1 MARRRRLA
9 PLALVGAIVAC
20 KTRSGNDQPPPQPH
34 APAASSVQQVGGG
47 AWSMETLEPGRVRV
61 SFDRAPLLDVGY
73 VFWGKDWT
81 WGDPHT
87 EAKGDGFVVR
97 SEPLGLRM
105 RGTIDRKPGI
115 LTIAWDLETR
125 RALDDVVGG
134 GIEIDLPVDPE
145 ALGLG
150 TPELTDDGRGFT
162 MRANDGELSVRFDE
176 PPPAIRIEQADGRKI
191 RVYLVAKSI
200 TPGVTHH
207 RMTIR
212 LPERAT
218 EQPALAT
225 RYGPEDPEGWPVT
238 LDWDAIPVDLR
249 FLSEGDRPAGTRG
262 PIRVQGDH
270 FVRADGTP
278 VRFWGTNVVA
288 YALFS
293 QDKAAIRKQARR
305 IASFGFNLVRIHHH
319 DSGWVEPNVF
329 DTSTGT
335 TRELRDA
342 SLDSL
347 DWWVKCL
354 QDEGVYVWLDLHVGR
369 VFTDRDGIDR
379 IAELNERGGEAK
391 GFNYLDPQIEA
402 AMTRFHHQYLDRT
415 NRYTGRKYTEDPG
428 ILAMLVTN
436 ENDLTFHFGN
446 LFTREAGHEPY
457 RKLFET
463 KVAAFAKKTG
473 LPAERLREMGVP
485 GYGKLLL
492 ADLEARY
499 HARAI
504 ADLRGLG
511 WKGPVVTTSYWTGG
525 MYVLPSLAVGDMID
539 VHVYGRP
546 ELVETNPRWV
556 PNFLSYAAGG
566 QVAGKP
572 MTITEWNIQAPAA
585 DRFLGPMFMAGFAS
599 LQGWDAPMLYAYTHW
614 AMGPPQ
620 NPDPFTAFSDP
631 AAMATMAAAA
641 LAYRR
646 GDIAPAKNT
655 YVFDLDRETTF
666 GRDVHAGTSAAMR
679 TLAEQSRIVIGLPDV
694 PELEWDREFRAPDAI
709 PVRDLDEDWIPAG
722 ASAVTSDTREI
733 RRDWEL
739 GIYTIDTPRTQ
750 AAIGWTG
757 NRHVDLSSMQVR
769 VTTPKSAV
777 VISSLDGAPIESSKK
792 LMLSVVARAVL
803 GPGDAYPL
811 HAEPVH
817 GMVRLRSD
825 QEALV
830 ATPLS
835 GSGPAAA
842 PPIETKRE
850 RGWHELA
857 LPQATVHWY
866 LIEPARP

>member
-1 MARRRRLA
+1 MARPRWLTL
-9 PLALVGAIVAC
+9 LALAGAIAAC
-20 KTRSGNDQPPPQPH
+20 KTRSGNEQPVP
-34 APAASSVQQVGGG
+34 APKAPSASRQVTPVAGG
-47 AWSMETLEPGRVRV
+47 AWALETLEPGHVRV
-61 SFDRAPLLDVGY
+61 SYDRAPLLELGY

-81 WGDPHT
+81 WGDPRAV
-87 EAKGDGFVVR
+87 AKDDGFVVR
-97 SEPLGLRM
+97 SEPLALELRGSIERSPGAM
-105 RGTIDRKPGI
+105 TI
-115 LTIAWDLETR
+115 TWELETK
-125 RALDDVVGG
+125 RAMEGIVGG
-134 GIEIDLPVDPE
+134 GIELDLPIDPT

-150 TPELTDDGRGFT
+150 AAKLAEDGRGFSL
-162 MRANDGELSVRFDE
+162 AAEEGELSVRFDE
-176 PPPAIRIEQADGRKI
+176 PPPAIRFEQADGRKV
-191 RVYLVAKSI
+191 RVYLVGKSI
-200 TPGVTHH
+200 TPGTTRH

-212 LPERAT
+212 LPEGAR
-218 EQPALAT
+218 EQPALAS
-225 RYGPEDPEGWPVT
+225 RYGAEDPTGWPVT
-238 LDWDAIPVDLR
+238 LDWDTIPVDLR
-249 FLSEGDRPAGTRG
+249 FLNADDRPAGARG
-262 PIRVQGDH
+262 PIRVEGDH

-293 QDKAAIRKQARR
+293 EDKAAIANQAKR

-319 DSGWVEPNVF
+319 DSGWVDPNVF
-329 DTSTGT
+329 DESTGT
-335 TRELRDA
+335 TKTLRDA
-342 SLDSL
+342 SLDAL

-369 VFTDRDGIDR
+369 VFTERDGIDKYP
-379 IAELNERGGEAK
+379 ELAKRGGEAK

-402 AMTRFHHQYLDRT
+402 AMTRFQHDYLGRK
-415 NRYTGRKYTEDPG
+415 NRYTGRHYTKDPG
-428 ILAMLVTN
+428 VLAVLVTN

-446 LFTREAGHEPY
+446 LFTNEAGHEPY
-457 RKLFET
+457 REIFE
-463 KVAAFAKKTG
+463 KKAAAFAKKTG
-473 LPAERLREMGVP
+473 LPVERLRETGVP

-499 HARAI
+499 HQRAI

-556 PNFLSYAAGG
+556 PHFLSYAAGG

-572 MTITEWNIQAPAA
+572 MTLTEWNIQAPAT

-614 AMGPPQ
+614 AMGPPKS
-620 NPDPFTAFSDP
+620 PDPFTAFSDP

-694 PELEWDREFRAPDAI
+694 PELEWDREYRAPDAI
-709 PVRDLDEDWIPAG
+709 VVKDLDHDYIPEG
-722 ASAVTSDTREI
+722 DSVVTSDTGEI
-733 RRDWEL
+733 RRDWEH
-739 GIYTIDTPRTQ
+739 GIHTIDTPRTQ

-757 NRHVDLSSMQVR
+757 GREVDLSALQVR
-769 VTTPKSAV
+769 VTTAKSAV
-777 VISSLDGAPIESSKK
+777 VISSLDGAPIERAKK

-803 GPGDAYPL
+803 GQGNSYPL
-811 HAEPVH
+811 HAEPVR
-817 GMVRLRSD
+817 GSVRLRS
-825 QEALV
+825 EHAALV
-830 ATPLS
+830 AKPLS
-835 GSGPAAA
+835 GSGPPVT
-842 PPIETKRE
+842 PPIRTKAE
-850 RGWHELA
+850 GGWHELP
-857 LPQATVHWY
+857 LPASTVHWY
-866 LIEPARP
+866 VLEPG

>member
-9 PLALVGAIVAC
+9 LLALAWAIVAC
-20 KTRSGNDQPPPQPH
+20 KTRSGNDPPAPTPR
-34 APAASSVQQVGGG
+34 APAASALGPVAGG
-47 AWSMETLEPGRVRV
+47 AWALETLAPGSVRV
-61 SFDRAPLLDVGY
+61 SYDRAPLLELGY
-73 VFWGKDWT
+73 VFWGKDWA
-81 WGDPHT
+81 WGDPRP
-87 EAKGDGFVVR
+87 EAKGEGFVVR
-97 SEPLGLRM
+97 SEPLALELSGKIERSPGAM
-105 RGTIDRKPGI
+105 TITWELDAK
-115 LTIAWDLETR
+115 
-125 RALDDVVGG
+125 RAMSDIVGG
-134 GIEIDLPVDPE
+134 GIEIELPVDPT

-150 TPELTDDGRGFT
+150 APKLTEDGRGFSLE
-162 MRANDGELSVRFDE
+162 AGEGELSVRFDE
-176 PPPAIRIEQADGRKI
+176 PPPAIRFEQADGRKI

-200 TPGVTHH
+200 TPGVTTH

-212 LPERAT
+212 IPEGAG
-218 EQPALAT
+218 EQPALAS
-225 RYGPEDPEGWPVT
+225 RYGAEDSARWPVT
-238 LDWDAIPVDLR
+238 LDWDAIPIDLR
-249 FLSEGDRPAGTRG
+249 FLNAEDRPAGTRG
-262 PIRVQGDH
+262 PIRVEGDR

-293 QDKAAIRKQARR
+293 EDKDAIRNQAER

-319 DSGWVEPNVF
+319 DSGWVDPNVF

-335 TRELRDA
+335 TKKLRDA
-342 SLDSL
+342 SLDAL

-369 VFTDRDGIDR
+369 VFTERDGIDR
-379 IAELNERGGEAK
+379 HAELAKRGGEGK

-402 AMTRFHHQYLDRT
+402 AMTRFTHDYLDRE
-415 NRYTGRKYTEDPG
+415 NRYTRRRYTEDPG
-428 ILAMLVTN
+428 VLAVLVTN
-436 ENDLTFHFGN
+436 ENDLTYHFGN
-446 LFTREAGHEPY
+446 LFTKEAGFEPY
-457 RKLFET
+457 RVLFE
-463 KVAAFAKKTG
+463 KEVAAFAKKTG
-473 LPAERLREMGVP
+473 LPAERLRETGVP

-499 HARAI
+499 HRRAI
-504 ADLRGLG
+504 ADLRRLG
-511 WKGPVVTTSYWTGG
+511 WKGPVATTSYWTGG
-525 MYVLPSLAVGDMID
+525 MYVLPSLAVGDLID

-556 PNFLSYAAGG
+556 PHFLSYAAGG

-572 MTITEWNIQAPAA
+572 MTLTEWNIEAPHA

-614 AMGPPQ
+614 RMGPPQ
-620 NPDPFTAFSDP
+620 NPDPFTAFTDP
-631 AAMATMAAAA
+631 AAMATMGAAA

-646 GDIAPAKNT
+646 GDIAGAKKT

-694 PELEWDREFRAPDAI
+694 PELDWDREHRAPDAI
-709 PVRDLDEDWIPAG
+709 AVKDLDEDFIPEG
-722 ASAVTSDTREI
+722 ASVVTSDTGEI
-733 RRDWEL
+733 RRDWEH

-757 NRHVDLSSMQVR
+757 GGEVDLSALQVR

-777 VISSLDGAPIESSKK
+777 VISSLDGEPIERSKK

-803 GPGDAYPL
+803 GRGESYPL

-817 GMVRLRSD
+817 GSVRIKS
-825 QEALV
+825 QHGALV
-830 ATPLS
+830 AKPLS
-835 GSGPAAA
+835 GSGPPVT
-842 PPIETKRE
+842 PPIRTKADG
-850 RGWHELA
+850 GWHEIA
-857 LPQATVHWY
+857 LPEHTVHWY
-866 LIEPARP
+866 VIEP